1 MKFFFEK
8 TFLRPNKQQ
17 IMNNKIQEKQPIDI
31 MFFRRHLSNEIMRR
45 FLISKVKNAF
55 WTADL
60 LSN

>member
-1 MKFFFEK
+1 MKFFLK
-8 TFLRPNKQQ
+8 KAFLRPNKQQ
-17 IMNNKIQEKQPIDI
+17 IMTSKIQAKRSIDI
-31 MFFRRHLSNEIMRR
+31 MFFKRHLSNEIMRR